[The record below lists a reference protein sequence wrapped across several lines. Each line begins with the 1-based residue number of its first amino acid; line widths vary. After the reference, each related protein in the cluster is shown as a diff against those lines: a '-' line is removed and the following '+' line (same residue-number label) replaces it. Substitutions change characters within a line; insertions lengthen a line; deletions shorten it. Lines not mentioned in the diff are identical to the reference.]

1 MPTPVQGATYGL
13 QISGTEKPSNR
24 TALADLNPC
33 PLNTCYDT
41 WGFCGTTVDFYTKSP
56 ADTGAPGTVKP
67 ETNSYISNCGMEI
80 VNNGK
85 APDQLKTIEY
95 FEAFDVDISDVEYK
109 FSRFVK
115 ISGFKKILTFSGWA
129 FSTEADTFQR
139 FRDTTKKE
147 YRETFVNNLVSYMNR
162 KNLDGFDFDW
172 EYPSAPDIPDITSGS
187 PEEEDNYLTFLQLLQ
202 SKLPSEKS
210 LSLAVPASY

>member
-1 MPTPVQGATYGL
+1 MCL
-13 QISGTEKPSNR
+13 QISIKKISANK
-24 TALADLNPC
+24 
-33 PLNTCYDT
+33 Y
-41 WGFCGTTVDFYTKSP
+41 
-56 ADTGAPGTVKP
+56 
-67 ETNSYISNCGMEI
+67 SYIHFVFITVTSS
-80 VNNGK
+80 
-85 APDQLKTIEY
+85 
-95 FEAFDVDISDVEYK
+95 FDVDISDVEYK

>member
-95 FEAFDVDISDVEYK
+95 FEAFD
-109 FSRFVK
+109 
-115 ISGFKKILTFSGWA
+115 
-129 FSTEADTFQR
+129 
-139 FRDTTKKE
+139 
-147 YRETFVNNLVSYMNR
+147 
-162 KNLDGFDFDW
+162 
-172 EYPSAPDIPDITSGS
+172 
-187 PEEEDNYLTFLQLLQ
+187 
-202 SKLPSEKS
+202 
-210 LSLAVPASY
+210 